1 MLRVEILVT
10 GDLELKV
17 WAMFTVTLEMKVE
30 VLVMVALELAES
42 GGPGYSLPL

>member
-1 MLRVEILVT
+1 MEVLVT

-30 VLVMVALELAES
+30 VLVMVAPGLKVLA
-42 GGPGYSLPL
+42 LVK